1 MGQPLGELGREDEL
15 KVRRKI
21 GVLFQGGALFNSMT
35 VAENVGLGLREHTRL
50 DDKVISIVTNMKLE
64 QVGLAG
70 FGDLMPEQ
78 LSGGMKKRAGL
89 ARALAM
95 DPEVLFVDE
104 PSAGLDP
111 ITAAGLDEL
120 LLKLKKTFNMT
131 IVVVTHELP
140 SLFYDRRL
148 GVYDRSRPH
157 PLRRDPQGAQRD
169 RPSQGQA
176 VSGAAAGQG
185 RIRSGGSPPFAYG
198 GSLSMAREE
207 FKAGFFTVAALGIL
221 SAFIIAISGW
231 SPWKETVTY
240 RTRFPTVVGM
250 APGTVVS
257 LNGVKVGQ
265 VTKGGSSGG
274 RRQGGGDLRPG

>member
-1 MGQPLGELGREDEL
+1 MENKDYPAQLIIETRDLVARYGSRTILDKLSIGIPQGLITVILGGSGSGKTTLMRHLVGLSRPTSGQVIIMGQPLGELGRDEEL

-140 SLFYDRRL
+140 SLFMIADW
-148 GVYDRSRPH
+148 VYMID
-157 PLRRDPQGAQRD
+157 
-169 RPSQGQA
+169 
-176 VSGAAAGQG
+176 QG
-185 RIRSGGSPPFAYG
+185 RILY
-198 GSLSMAREE
+198 
-207 FKAGFFTVAALGIL
+207 AGTLKGL
-221 SAFIIAISGW
+221 
-231 SPWKETVTY
+231 KETDQARVRQFLERRPDRAEY
-240 RTRFPTVVGM
+240 DPEDHLR
-250 APGTVVS
+250 S
-257 LNGVKVGQ
+257 LTAGV
-265 VTKGGSSGG
+265 
-274 RRQGGGDLRPG
+274 